1 MMHDDPLD
9 DGLQPSAAAEEIRTM
24 RIRGAAQIGRTAAA
38 SLGRLARDGAGTGLD
53 ERLREAAKALV
64 QARPTAV
71 TLRNAVN
78 ATLAGLKEQD
88 ADSLAQNTARRA
100 REFIARSLAAK
111 EQIAERAVAHLPPGS
126 VVLTHCHSS
135 LAVAC
140 LVAAHEAHGDI
151 RVYADETRPWWQ
163 GHISSRQLAEAGV
176 PVTLVVDSAARY
188 VMDTKGVDRVFVGA
202 DAVMADGA
210 LYNKIGT
217 HQVAMNAKAT
227 GIPFF
232 VACETDKISPY
243 SLDGE
248 VPLVEERDVMEVLP
262 EPIPG
267 VEVLNPVF
275 DRTPPGLIQRY
286 ITQQGDMEPTQVEQW
301 LRANHPDRED
311 WI

>member
-1 MMHDDPLD
+1 MMHDDPLED
-9 DGLQPSAAAEEIRTM
+9 ALEPSVAAEEIRSM
-24 RIRGAAQIGRTAAA
+24 RIRGAALIGRTAAA
-38 SLGRLARDGAGTGLD
+38 SLGRLVRDRPTND
-53 ERLREAAKALV
+53 IRRLLQEAAHMLV
-64 QARPTAV
+64 AARPTAV

-78 ATLAGLKEQD
+78 FTLDGLKEPED
-88 ADSLAQNTARRA
+88 ALLAEKTLERA
-100 REFIARSLAAK
+100 KAFIARSLAAK
-111 EQIAERAVAHLPPGS
+111 EEIAKRAVAHLPPGS

-140 LVAAHEAHGDI
+140 LVAAYEAHGELQ
-151 RVYADETRPWWQ
+151 VYADETRPWWQ

-217 HQVAMNAKAT
+217 HQVAMNAHAA

-248 VPLVEERDVMEVLP
+248 VPVVEERDVQEVLS

-267 VEVLNPVF
+267 VDVLNPVF

-286 ITQQGDMEPTQVEQW
+286 ITQDEDMEPAQIEKW
-301 LRANHPDRED
+301 LRTNHPDRED

>member
-1 MMHDDPLD
+1 MTQDDPLD
-9 DGLQPSAAAEEIRTM
+9 DGLQPSVAADEIRSM

-38 SLGRLARDGAGTGLD
+38 ALGRMARDDAGKDLGS
-53 ERLREAAKALV
+53 RLRASAKELIA
-64 QARPTAV
+64 ARPTAV

-78 ATLAGLKEQD
+78 ATLAGLKEPDD
-88 ADSLAQNTARRA
+88 ASLAQNTAKRA
-100 REFIARSLAAK
+100 RGFITRSLEAK
-111 EQIAERAVAHLPPGS
+111 KRIADRAVTHLPAGS

-151 RVYADETRPWWQ
+151 QVYADETRPWWQ
-163 GHISSRQLAEAGV
+163 GHISSRLLAQAGV
-176 PVTLVVDSAARY
+176 PVTLIVDSAARY
-188 VMDTKGVDRVFVGA
+188 VMDTKDVDRVFVGA

-217 HQVAMNAKAT
+217 HQVAMNAKAV
-227 GIPFF
+227 GIPIF

-248 VPLVEERDVMEVLP
+248 VPLVEERDVKEVLP
-262 EPIPG
+262 EPLPG

-275 DRTPPGLIQRY
+275 DRTPPELIQRY
-286 ITQQGDMEPTQVEQW
+286 ITQEGDMEPEQVEGW
-301 LRANHPDRED
+301 LRTNHPHRED
-311 WI
+311 FI